1 MEIIKMKHEHLV
13 PCARLLMEAY
23 NGLPWNNRWTEDK
36 SIKYLME
43 FFVNPSFT
51 GFVLIED
58 DMISG
63 AAFCHEKTW
72 WTDDELY
79 IDEFYIAPGFQRKG
93 LGTELLKHIE
103 SYVTKKNLAGITLLT
118 NRHMPSLD
126 FYTKNKFIKAKHI
139 VFMYKELK

>member
-1 MEIIKMKHEHLV
+1 MEIVKMKHEHLV
-13 PCARLLMEAY
+13 PCAKLLIEAY
-23 NGLPWNNRWTEDK
+23 NGLPWNNNWNDDS

-43 FFVNPSFT
+43 YFVNPSFA
-51 GFVLIED
+51 GFIIIED
-58 DMISG
+58 EKVIG

-72 WTDDELY
+72 WTGDELF
-79 IDEFYIAPGFQRKG
+79 IDEFYISPVFQHRG

-103 SYVTKKNLAGITLLT
+103 NYVEKRKLAGITLLT

-126 FYTKNKFIKAKHI
+126 FYVKNKFTKAKHI